1 MGKMTVPPQSARAS
15 GAAQMKR
22 RLPAAS
28 SFTEV
33 KVRSPMQ
40 KRQART
46 KENTPVVISVQC
58 YGGRGDRWNDTF
70 KPDLPE
76 PGAAGGSAGLGHWR
90 STGGGLGRWCVAR
103 FRPQPLQNL
112 GGSTVFSRPS
122 KGSAVVLWGLPGA
135 ALGSESSYPPTL
147 WRPRR
152 GH

>member
-58 YGGRGDRWNDTF
+58 YGGRGDRWNEGRWCGPRFRPQPPQNLSESMVHVSDGISAR
-70 KPDLPE
+70 KPCPYCSGSTIFDPPE
-76 PGAAGGSAGLGHWR
+76 PGAA
-90 STGGGLGRWCVAR
+90 
-103 FRPQPLQNL
+103 
-112 GGSTVFSRPS
+112 
-122 KGSAVVLWGLPGA
+122 
-135 ALGSESSYPPTL
+135 
-147 WRPRR
+147 PRQ
-152 GH
+152 G

>member
-1 MGKMTVPPQSARAS
+1 MGKMTVTPQSARAS

-58 YGGRGDRWNDTF
+58 YGGRGDRWN
-70 KPDLPE
+70 E
-76 PGAAGGSAGLGHWR
+76 A
-90 STGGGLGRWCVAR
+90 RWCGAR

-112 GGSTVFSRPS
+112 SGSIVFSMPS
-122 KGSAVVLWGLPGA
+122 KGSAVALWGTHARARDVKRFTFLVV
-135 ALGSESSYPPTL
+135 
-147 WRPRR
+147 
-152 GH
+152 